1 MVSNTPL
8 TYRRAI
14 HTCEIVYNGR
24 LVRESDIG
32 HLAHRLSENTNY
44 WSDKYTSLSD
54 WINYEGC
61 FNTSVLSMVSFIDI
75 FVQPHTVAS
84 CYEECRFPAFFGLWK
99 EKCLCFNG
107 TISNAERVNS
117 SLCGYSCR
125 MTDKTESCGGE
136 TTFSVYSKFAK
147 ANDTQVHHRRCSYYR
162 CAEGFLQLAADYC
175 NSSHTFICRGEKC
188 PIDAE
193 MVSYLSA
200 VERCSKI
207 GSVVYNNDTKGQAC
221 DNQGLLCKRKGFWT
235 SIHRYENLRYP
246 SVHGLSHVET
256 SYRCQT
262 LLVQNDT
269 IQSSFISCFSS
280 KKLPFICK
288 TDDEASSIPPAEE
301 KPYSKVSSTSGLVVG
316 VVIMSLIS
324 TISISVLVILSKK
337 RCQKKIQKRRTTKVT
352 YNSNVVSLED
362 AIDNDEIER
371 CERQF
376 QQEHNE
382 NQQQGFAISPI
393 ASHEN
398 TSLEYDYVKS
408 PNKQSDHALSSD
420 NAYDN
425 NEDNMYYEM
434 SQENDDHDDVMS
446 TPEETRVSLEAGVSC
461 NPVPEYLEGV
471 YDTAVASIVHENTL
485 KRLAKSDAENGR
497 QSIDILDTNEPIPYE
512 PMNPTDIQRDNYGE
526 MAGFLPTKG
535 D

>member
-1 MVSNTPL
+1 M
-8 TYRRAI
+8 
-14 HTCEIVYNGR
+14 
-24 LVRESDIG
+24 
-32 HLAHRLSENTNY
+32 
-44 WSDKYTSLSD
+44 
-54 WINYEGC
+54 
-61 FNTSVLSMVSFIDI
+61 
-75 FVQPHTVAS
+75 
-84 CYEECRFPAFFGLWK
+84 
-99 EKCLCFNG
+99 
-107 TISNAERVNS
+107 
-117 SLCGYSCR
+117 
-125 MTDKTESCGGE
+125 
-136 TTFSVYSKFAK
+136 
-147 ANDTQVHHRRCSYYR
+147 
-162 CAEGFLQLAADYC
+162 
-175 NSSHTFICRGEKC
+175 
-188 PIDAE
+188 
-193 MVSYLSA
+193 
-200 VERCSKI
+200 
-207 GSVVYNNDTKGQAC
+207 
-221 DNQGLLCKRKGFWT
+221 
-235 SIHRYENLRYP
+235 
-246 SVHGLSHVET
+246 
-256 SYRCQT
+256 
-262 LLVQNDT
+262 
-269 IQSSFISCFSS
+269 
-280 KKLPFICK
+280 
-288 TDDEASSIPPAEE
+288 
-301 KPYSKVSSTSGLVVG
+301 
-316 VVIMSLIS
+316 
-324 TISISVLVILSKK
+324 
-337 RCQKKIQKRRTTKVT
+337 T

-382 NQQQGFAISPI
+382 NQQQRFAISPS

-497 QSIDILDTNEPIPYE
+497 QSIDILDTNEPIHYE
-512 PMNPTDIQRDNYGE
+512 PMNPPDIQRDNYGE